1 MWGYD
6 ATQKKFGSQI
16 LSLLSRRTHFSRY
29 QLGPKD
35 SHGPDDEPKVYT
47 LETLMRMNGHTHI
60 DILKIDIEGWEFD
73 TLRAML
79 SPYLESETPV
89 PFGQLQIEVH
99 AWNKRF
105 HDFLSWWE
113 LIEGVGLR
121 PFMSEPNLVYVNY
134 NRHSGAELADYSFLN
149 IKGDNVFISDARLSS
164 SHHKD
169 SAQDLDDEK
178 RDYHQ

>member
-1 MWGYD
+1 
-6 ATQKKFGSQI
+6 
-16 LSLLSRRTHFSRY
+16 
-29 QLGPKD
+29 
-35 SHGPDDEPKVYT
+35 
-47 LETLMRMNGHTHI
+47 MRWLCNVIGHTHI

-121 PFMSEPNLVYVNY
+121 PFMSEVRVYLMY
-134 NRHSGAELADYSFLN
+134 TIHPPGLILSISIAQFSLCEL
-149 IKGDNVFISDARLSS
+149 
-164 SHHKD
+164 
-169 SAQDLDDEK
+169 
-178 RDYHQ
+178 